1 MLSYC
6 PYPVKGLF
14 TAAGGPPAEPDGGAL
29 GGRLPAILEANWEK
43 SVDIQSEMRG
53 KTDTHSGRS
62 LQGGGV

>member
-14 TAAGGPPAEPDGGAL
+14 TAAGGPPAEPVGGAL

-43 SVDIQSEMRG
+43 SVDVGCRQRRE
-53 KTDTHSGRS
+53 TDAHGGRS
-62 LQGGGV
+62 LQGGG